1 MCDSLQSN
9 RILIWLTKKYF
20 LGFLFET
27 VKQNYSSIQ
36 NEHNW
41 PQLKHKVEK
50 NVKLLTMIMSQ
61 PILNSHNKLAILRV
75 LHLTCALNNLAS
87 LERATLELI
96 AIKPF
101 QG

>member
-1 MCDSLQSN
+1 MCDGLQSN
-9 RILIWLTKKYF
+9 RILIWLTKKYI

-36 NEHNW
+36 NE
-41 PQLKHKVEK
+41 HKVEK